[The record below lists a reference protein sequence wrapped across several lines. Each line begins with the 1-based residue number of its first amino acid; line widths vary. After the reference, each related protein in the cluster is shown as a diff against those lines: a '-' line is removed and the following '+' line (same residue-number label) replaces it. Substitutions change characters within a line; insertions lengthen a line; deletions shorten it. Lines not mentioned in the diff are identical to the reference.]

1 MRYYEFKLKENPD
14 AEWHSLPI
22 DTNCEEIRLRAQGDH
37 LEVFGRAQTGAYVD
51 RDGGDLHGVFD
62 WLADL
67 TTGQFRIVNQEYE
80 NGEQGHWF
88 DHDLAHDLVQD
99 ELKEIRRQ
107 YGDTWEEIQD
117 ELHGSWG
124 VNEDI
129 RSAEKLPMRYYDG
142 LYVEDSDQGP
152 ILYGVD
158 LEIQGD
164 RGALGWYD
172 FQALL
177 STGQYKILDSRANT
191 NAGGELDH
199 DDLEDSI
206 EEIIA
211 DVQKTYGRDWSDIHH
226 ELHGSWGVD
235 QDETTEESSPG
246 TDIDEDTAIKNID
259 SGHLQKAIK
268 AIAQLVHDRQMAHAV
283 AQRSTLEKELAQRFR
298 TRYAA
303 VAADA
308 LKAEQ
313 GQLTVGQLGLALY
326 RYVYLHQT
334 GHPMGGS
341 RSHNHLLRDFLEND
355 VHVAVDDQGNLHPEE
370 SSWGVDH

>member
-1 MRYYEFKLKENPD
+1 
-14 AEWHSLPI
+14 
-22 DTNCEEIRLRAQGDH
+22 
-37 LEVFGRAQTGAYVD
+37 
-51 RDGGDLHGVFD
+51 
-62 WLADL
+62 
-67 TTGQFRIVNQEYE
+67 
-80 NGEQGHWF
+80 
-88 DHDLAHDLVQD
+88 
-99 ELKEIRRQ
+99 
-107 YGDTWEEIQD
+107 
-117 ELHGSWG
+117 
-124 VNEDI
+124 
-129 RSAEKLPMRYYDG
+129 
-142 LYVEDSDQGP
+142 
-152 ILYGVD
+152 
-158 LEIQGD
+158 
-164 RGALGWYD
+164 
-172 FQALL
+172 
-177 STGQYKILDSRANT
+177 
-191 NAGGELDH
+191 
-199 DDLEDSI
+199 
-206 EEIIA
+206 
-211 DVQKTYGRDWSDIHH
+211 
-226 ELHGSWGVD
+226 VD

-326 RYVYLHQT
+326 RYVYQHQT

-341 RSHNHLLRDFLEND
+341 RSHNPLLRDFLEND